1 MTYEVIM
8 PKTGMYEGSVTL
20 TEWLVEDGGEV
31 VVGEPLFVM
40 ESDKVE
46 MEIEA
51 EFSGR
56 VHQEAEPGL
65 EAPIGTRIGV
75 IVETP

>member
-1 MTYEVIM
+1 MTHEVIL

-20 TEWLVEDGGEV
+20 TEWLVDDGDDVIE
-31 VVGEPLFVM
+31 GEPLFVM

-51 EFSGR
+51 EASGR
-56 VHQEAEPGL
+56 VQQEAEPGF

-75 IVETP
+75 IIEAP

>member
-1 MTYEVIM
+1 MTHEVIM

-20 TEWLVEDGGEV
+20 TEWLVSDGGEV
-31 VVGEPLFVM
+31 VAGDPLFVM

-65 EAPIGTRIGV
+65 EAPVGTRIGA
-75 IVETP
+75 IVEKP